1 MLDLTIDPDST
12 VPPFE
17 QLRRRIVDLVHEG
30 ELIAGSKLPTV
41 RGLAD
46 TLGIAPN
53 TVAKTYRELEKLG
66 VLEARGRAGTFVAD
80 TGDPTRTRAQR
91 STHEYVAEVRAL
103 GMSDDEILDF
113 VSAALRAG

>member
-1 MLDLTIDPDST
+1 MLDVTIDPTSS

-17 QLRRRIVDLVHEG
+17 QLRRRIVELVRDG

-66 VLEARGRAGTFVAD
+66 VLEAHGRAGTFVAG

-91 STHEYVAEVRAL
+91 AAGEYVAAVRAL
-103 GMSDDEILDF
+103 GMSDDEAVEL
-113 VSAALRAG
+113 VRTALRA